1 MINTVKQYLSSLSSK
16 EFIRHVVWSIAL
28 CVWTIDCIG
37 LVLAGILPSTTKG
50 LVEFFIAAL
59 VAVACILIRLI
70 VARPNMLEYTG
81 HIIRMLLLNLT
92 YFIEAACLS
101 LLLSKGF
108 IINLYFLIGLF
119 KDFSLADKTLAA
131 ADTAIGLDWIAYLH
145 WVEDHQIIYKILYYS
160 YYSIEVQLLICT
172 MALFSARKI
181 RAYFFFIFLG
191 AICLAV
197 TGILAAAIPSEGYI
211 SYLKL
216 DLSQFPNLNLDPGH
230 IHLENYHRLRSGD
243 FVGAYFAHFAG
254 PITFPSYHVM
264 LATNFIWAF
273 WQVRYLRWP
282 FLILNLLLIVGTPVI
297 GAHYFADC
305 IVGVAIACVV
315 NLCANRFVQYHISRR
330 SLQRHAASAHQK

>member
-1 MINTVKQYLSSLSSK
+1 MLRYTGRV
-16 EFIRHVVWSIAL
+16 
-28 CVWTIDCIG
+28 
-37 LVLAGILPSTTKG
+37 
-50 LVEFFIAAL
+50 
-59 VAVACILIRLI
+59 IRL
-70 VARPNMLEYTG
+70 
-81 HIIRMLLLNLT
+81 LLLNLT

-108 IINLYFLIGLF
+108 VINLYFLIGLF
-119 KDFSLADKTLAA
+119 KDYDLVDTALTA
-131 ADTAIGLDWIAYLH
+131 ADTALGFDWIAYLH
-145 WVEDHQIIYKILYYS
+145 WVEDNQIVYKILYYS
-160 YYSIEVQLLICT
+160 YYSIEVQLLVCT

-181 RAYFFFIFLG
+181 RAYFFFILLG

-216 DLSQFPNLNLDPGH
+216 DLSMFPNLNLAPGH

-243 FVGAYFAHFAG
+243 FLGAYFGHFAG

-282 FLILNLLLIVGTPVI
+282 FLILNLLLIIGTPVI
-297 GAHYFADC
+297 GAHYFVDC
-305 IVGVAIACVV
+305 IVGVIIACLV
-315 NLCANRFVQYHISRR
+315 NLGANLFVKRHISRR
-330 SLQRHAASAHQK
+330 SVQKNTASALQQPS